1 MLFFKLLGK
10 AILVFFILFAIT
22 AGIMG
27 LLGYSGHDMEQGGA
41 SIAVFIAIL
50 VFITSVVQNFKSI
63 IVDAKDT
70 TDELTS
76 LVNTGDEDLYA
87 IAEKEVNQKNTK
99 QGLWSQALVNAKGDE
114 NLRKVEYMKLRVK
127 QLKRN
132 NKD

>member
-10 AILVFFILFAIT
+10 AILVFFILFALT

-27 LLGYSGHDMEQGGA
+27 LLGYSEHDMSQGGA

-63 IVDAKDT
+63 IIDAKDT

-76 LVNTGDEDLYA
+76 LVSSDEEDLYA
-87 IAEKEVNQKNTK
+87 IAEEEVNQKNIQ
-99 QGLWSQALVNAKGDE
+99 QGLWSQALVKAKGDE
-114 NLRKVEYMKLRVK
+114 SFRKVEYMKLRVK

-132 NKD
+132 S